1 MRQHPELGF
10 AAIGYLEAEGNR
22 FRPGVEVARLG
33 SVANMA
39 ALIDTHRPDWIVFSQ
54 RSTIRPGWVD
64 ELLELRFGGVEAA
77 DAAGLYET
85 TLGRV
90 CASEIRPSDLVF
102 SQTLQPKRLAQ
113 NLQSLLATGVAALAL
128 LVTAPLFAIFAI
140 LIKATSR
147 GPVLLREKRIW
158 LRGAPFTLYRFRTH
172 YVDARTERPPPI
184 GPLR

>member
-22 FRPGVEVARLG
+22 FRPGVEVPRLG

-77 DAAGLYET
+77 DAAAVDEHHVGLRAAP
-85 TLGRV
+85 GNQR
-90 CASEIRPSDLVF
+90 
-102 SQTLQPKRLAQ
+102 SQP
-113 NLQSLLATGVAALAL
+113 
-128 LVTAPLFAIFAI
+128 
-140 LIKATSR
+140 
-147 GPVLLREKRIW
+147 
-158 LRGAPFTLYRFRTH
+158 
-172 YVDARTERPPPI
+172 
-184 GPLR
+184 

>member
-85 TLGRV
+85 TLGRL
-90 CASEIRPSDLVF
+90 CASGIRPSHLGF
-102 SQTLQPKRLAQ
+102 SQTLHPKRLRP
-113 NLQSLLATGVAALAL
+113 NLHSFLATRV
-128 LVTAPLFAIFAI
+128 APLA
-140 LIKATSR
+140 
-147 GPVLLREKRIW
+147 VLPP
-158 LRGAPFTLYRFRTH
+158 APFLASLATLTK
-172 YVDARTERPPPI
+172 
-184 GPLR
+184 